1 LAREGSNTKKA
12 LIIITKPPYT
22 FEHPL
27 GGLYTA
33 LALVDEGVEASI
45 LLMEDGVY
53 CALRGQRGG
62 KVSFE
67 DLLYTAHSSG
77 VEVLVFGG
85 SLRARGLT
93 RGMLNE
99 VCKVVDNLDGV
110 MEGYDHVL
118 CY

>member
-33 LALVDEGVEASI
+33 LALVDEGVEASL

-53 CALRGQRGG
+53 CALQEQKGG

-67 DLLYTAHSSG
+67 DLLYTARSSD

-85 SLRARGLT
+85 SLRERGLT
-93 RGMLNE
+93 KEMLNE
-99 VCKVVDNLDGV
+99 VCKVVDDLDGV
-110 MEGYDHVL
+110 IEGCDHVL
-118 CY
+118 YY